1 MDKPHVLYEVRP
13 FYRKSFDWFTS
24 AKILILKK
32 IVADTVYTSPI
43 MVFSADEMGIAFP
56 FWILY
61 FPVIFLI
68 ENLSSNQST
77 S

>member
-43 MVFSADEMGIAFP
+43 MVFSADEMRIAFP

-61 FPVIFLI
+61 FPVILFD
-68 ENLSSNQST
+68 
-77 S
+77 